1 MPNSLAPGIS
11 KPPINPFVLA
21 NHRVRTVS
29 FVVGFAIFAAYFF
42 GQHLGPLTWGL
53 LLTQF
58 FVYPHLLFWRA
69 RRAAHPLDAELKN
82 LLIDAFC
89 FGVWCAAAGF
99 PVWVT
104 FTFFSCALMNA
115 AFYRNLLGALQAMLA
130 FVGAA
135 LLWVGLHGVHF
146 TPSTDILTTGLCI
159 VGLVAYLMTISSA
172 AYQRSINLRD
182 TRRKLRQ
189 SEQALYTANAD
200 LQVQLNENHKLQAQ
214 LKEQANRDPLTGL
227 YNRRYLDST
236 LARELAHAKREGQPL
251 WLMLI
256 DIDHF
261 KNINDTYGHQM
272 GDEVI
277 KGLAHLL
284 HDKARADD
292 VVCRYGG
299 EEFLLLLPNMQQP
312 IALARAEQWRQAFA
326 DMVIAHDGLQ
336 IQATLSIGMADYP
349 VHGLTQEDLIGN
361 ADRALYRAKF
371 EGRNRVV
378 PYSGDMLQTRT

>member
-1 MPNSLAPGIS
+1 MPNSLAPGTS
-11 KPPINPFVLA
+11 TPPINPFVLA

-29 FVVGFAIFAAYFF
+29 FVIAFAIFAAYFF
-42 GQHLGPLTWGL
+42 DQHVGPLTWGL

-69 RRAAHPLDAELKN
+69 RRAAHPMDAELKN

-89 FGVWCAAAGF
+89 FGVWCAAAEF

-104 FTFFSCALMNA
+104 FVFFNCVLMNV
-115 AFYRNLLGALQAMLA
+115 AFYRNLFGASQAAL
-130 FVGAA
+130 FFISGV
-135 LLWVGLHGVHF
+135 LLWVGVAGWRFEPF
-146 TPSTDILTTGLCI
+146 TDSLTTQFCI
-159 VGLVAYLMTISSA
+159 AGFFIYSMMISSA

-182 TRRKLRQ
+182 TRRQLRQ
-189 SEQALYTANAD
+189 REQALYTANAD

-236 LARELAHAKREGQPL
+236 IARELAHAKREGQPL

-261 KNINDTYGHQM
+261 KAINDTYGHPM

-336 IQATLSIGMADYP
+336 IRATLSIGMADYP

-361 ADRALYRAKF
+361 ADRALYRAKSQD
-371 EGRNRVV
+371 RNCVV
-378 PYSGDMLQTRT
+378 VYSADMLQTRT